1 MTQESE
7 QQGARIFLADDH
19 PAVLDGL
26 GILLALDSH
35 VICGTATSR
44 DEVLACIDASR
55 PDLAI
60 VDLSLCGESGL
71 DLIPVMT
78 QRGIP
83 VLVYSMHE
91 DAATQQRAWDRGARG
106 YVSKRE
112 TSEVLLDAVRRIL
125 AGKRYVSPRTSTR
138 RRDDAPRPG
147 GDQPGAAQ
155 LGDPRHAKAFSE
167 REQQIWTLLARG
179 ESNADIAAA
188 LNISVRTVETYCT
201 RMITKLDLD
210 GIKALR
216 KLAISES
223 RLIF

>member
-1 MTQESE
+1 MTHQSN

-26 GILLALDSH
+26 AILLAQDRHL
-35 VICGTATSR
+35 ICGTATSR
-44 DEVLACIDASR
+44 DEVLAAIDGSGA
-55 PDLAI
+55 DLAI

-71 DLIPVMT
+71 DILPIMLE
-78 QRGIP
+78 RGIP

-91 DAATQQRAWDRGARG
+91 DAATQQRARDRGARG

-112 TSEVLLDAVRRIL
+112 PSEVLLDAVRQVL
-125 AGKRYVSPRTSTR
+125 AGKRYTSPRAAANLDPNSPESVSPVLGETR
-138 RRDDAPRPG
+138 QTRI
-147 GDQPGAAQ
+147 
-155 LGDPRHAKAFSE
+155 FSE
-167 REQQIWTLLARG
+167 REQQIWSLLAQG
-179 ESNADIAAA
+179 EGNAEIAAA

-210 GIKALR
+210 GIKSLR